1 VTIEKSPKRVN
12 IQDPK
17 LNGDFRET
25 WIRDERV
32 FIVKKKPKAKK
43 WIKKKKVSESSESCD
58 ESSSITSSN
67 SFASR
72 VNEKFEELVKNS
84 RNSTRPASRYSNYQ
98 PYQFNDI
105 FGSRVGRVSPK
116 IREIQEQLRRA
127 QRRAALRKFDQDG
140 NYVCPADS
148 DQSSRA

>member
-1 VTIEKSPKRVN
+1 MYPDSPDWLWTIQKIHWQRPPLPTTSIPIPVTIEKSPKRVN

-32 FIVKKKPKAKK
+32 FIVKKKPKQKK
-43 WIKKKKVSESSESCD
+43 LIKKKKVSTTSESCD
-58 ESSSITSSN
+58 ETSSITSTS

-84 RNSTRPASRYSNYQ
+84 RNSSSNIHPKSRFANYQ
-98 PYQFNDI
+98 PYQFN
-105 FGSRVGRVSPK
+105 
-116 IREIQEQLRRA
+116 
-127 QRRAALRKFDQDG
+127 G
-140 NYVCPADS
+140 NCFL
-148 DQSSRA
+148 